1 MKNNSSIIYVKQNNS
16 ILIKTCTTMTRS
28 NYFTRLLFFQAQSN
42 INNIWTLKEDIVLV
56 WSTFYP
62 RQFTSHLIMSKKGK
76 TLLWTLSTIYPLTWM
91 TSRYAYVPIKW
102 ILFGRKRK
110 TEILVGLETIA
121 YGAASITSS

>member
-28 NYFTRLLFFQAQSN
+28 NYFTRLLFFRAQSN

-62 RQFTSHLIMSKKGK
+62 RQFTSHLIIPKRVRHFCVHCPQS
-76 TLLWTLSTIYPLTWM
+76 ILTWM
-91 TSRYAYVPIKW
+91 TSRYAYVSINW